1 MESHFV
7 LIAGAAILVSLV
19 YNAAV
24 IIYRLVFHPL
34 AGFPGPT
41 LAAASYLYE
50 FYYDV
55 FADGGGQYTNEVE
68 RMHDRF
74 GPVVRVTP
82 DEVHVRDGE
91 WSSVLYAGPG
101 KTRIKDPRL
110 SEVAGTGNGCFGTSE
125 PHIHRR
131 RRAPVN
137 AFYSRNSISRM
148 QDKIWHQANHLCE
161 ILRNHMQ
168 AQSVVEGRVTF
179 LGWSNDSLRT
189 FTFGHCNSLLDN
201 VEQAREFQAVI
212 HKIGHVRMASL
223 RHRRDQVSAWT
234 ALEDF

>member
-1 MESHFV
+1 MLNALKGKVPVICYSHGVEF
-7 LIAGAAILVSLV
+7 GILCRRDGCYVVVVQRGCHYLSPRFSS
-19 YNAAV
+19 
-24 IIYRLVFHPL
+24 IGR
-34 AGFPGPT
+34 FPGPT

-55 FADGGGQYTNEVE
+55 FSDGGGQYTNEVE

-125 PHIHRR
+125 PQIHRR

-148 QDKIWHQANHLCE
+148 QEK
-161 ILRNHMQ
+161 
-168 AQSVVEGRVTF
+168 
-179 LGWSNDSLRT
+179 
-189 FTFGHCNSLLDN
+189 FGIKRITYAKYSGATYKPN
-201 VEQAREFQAVI
+201 Q
-212 HKIGHVRMASL
+212 
-223 RHRRDQVSAWT
+223 
-234 ALEDF
+234 